1 MSRFKWLA
9 PTRTAG
15 PCNLISRQ
23 AISTTGATAFSAVC
37 TRVQCVAS
45 KLDRVL
51 FADGK
56 WTKAVSVWVRTSGL
70 DRPCADL
77 PRWSALPP
85 LAQPPAGQGRHAP
98 GWAAQW
104 PQTMLDP
111 RKRVADLPLSSSSQL
126 QTRDSNEP
134 GSLARLRMRVPV
146 DSQLRVRVR
155 VRLRRSL
162 PRRQSPSSPCR
173 IFVRPAVTVPVHHRR
188 RRPPRPP
195 SPTWQHLA
203 VTADRSVDDPIRS
216 FLFCRRC
223 AAAPVLPSPDRR
235 ADSRQTHDDE
245 TIHKP
250 PLHPGLPSAQPPR
263 RGRQATT

>member
-104 PQTMLDP
+104 P
-111 RKRVADLPLSSSSQL
+111 KRCSIHESVLQICPSLPLPNSKL
-126 QTRDSNEP
+126 ATRTNLVAWHDCECVSRLTVSCVCVCVCVCVVRCLAASPRPVLAE
-134 GSLARLRMRVPV
+134 SLCA
-146 DSQLRVRVR
+146 
-155 VRLRRSL
+155 L
-162 PRRQSPSSPCR
+162 PSPSPSTT
-173 IFVRPAVTVPVHHRR
+173 VAVVPRDL
-188 RRPPRPP
+188 PPRPG
-195 SPTWQHLA
+195 STW
-203 VTADRSVDDPIRS
+203 P
-216 FLFCRRC
+216 
-223 AAAPVLPSPDRR
+223 
-235 ADSRQTHDDE
+235 
-245 TIHKP
+245 
-250 PLHPGLPSAQPPR
+250 
-263 RGRQATT
+263 

>member
-1 MSRFKWLA
+1 MRRFKWFA
-9 PTRTAG
+9 TTRTAG

-23 AISTTGATAFSAVC
+23 AISTTGATAFSVVC

-45 KLDRVL
+45 KLNKVL

-56 WTKAVSVWVRTSGL
+56 WMKAVPVWVRTSDL

-77 PRWSALPP
+77 PKWFALPP
-85 LAQPPAGQGRHAP
+85 LAQPPAGQGQHGTGLGRAVT
-98 GWAAQW
+98 
-104 PQTMLDP
+104 QTMLDP
-111 RKRVADLPLSSSSQL
+111 RKRVADLPLSSSSQP
-126 QTRDSNEP
+126 QTRNSNEP
-134 GSLARLRMRVPV
+134 GSLARLRMCVPV
-146 DSQLRVRVR
+146 DSQLRLRL
-155 VRLRRSL
+155 RLRRSL

-173 IFVRPAVTVPVHHRR
+173 IFVRPAVAVAVHHRR
-188 RRPPRPP
+188 RRPPRPS

-216 FLFCRRC
+216 FLFRRRC

-235 ADSRQTHDDE
+235 VDSRQTHDDE

-250 PLHPGLPSAQPPR
+250 PLHPVLPSAQPPR